1 MSKSLKNFISIQDY
15 LQSQWS
21 ERPALDLRL
30 FFLSYKYHATLHL
43 SREKFDECIRIRHRI
58 EYLYRM
64 LQVCSTNAQRTKR
77 PSVTSRQLNESIISS
92 RKAIHAAFLNDFDTP
107 LMMRIVN
114 DVVQRAILYVEAAK
128 STNDSLESAVQALDF
143 STEMLGVVGADF
155 SYLHTSGDEDS
166 ACGGAPSIQAINAF
180 NDFRSKVRSTAM
192 TAMKQVKQATKA
204 GDDAAVRDTA
214 KKSAGDILSL
224 CDWAR
229 DELAPSIG
237 VEFQDFSDSST
248 WKPRKNS

>member
-1 MSKSLKNFISIQDY
+1 MSKSLKNFISIQEY
-15 LQSQWS
+15 LQGQWS

-43 SREKFDECIRIRHRI
+43 SREKFNECIQIRHRI

-64 LQVCSTNAQRTKR
+64 LQVYSINTQRTKR
-77 PSVTSRQLNESIISS
+77 PSNASRRLGDSVCTSRKI
-92 RKAIHAAFLNDFDTP
+92 IHAALLNDFDTP
-107 LMMRIVN
+107 LMMRTLN

-128 STNDSLESAVQALDF
+128 SANDSLECAVQALKL
-143 STEMLGVVGADF
+143 STEILTIVGADF
-155 SYLHTSGDEDS
+155 SYLHATENDS
-166 ACGGAPSIQAINAF
+166 ASGGHSIEALNAF
-180 NDFRSKVRSTAM
+180 NDFRSKVRISAM
-192 TAMKQVKQATKA
+192 TTMKQVKLAAKA
-204 GDDAAVRDTA
+204 GDDATLRNSA

-237 VEFQDFSDSST
+237 VEFQDFSESST